1 MNIGYKIKKA
11 RMDAGLTQEQ
21 VAEALG
27 VSRQTL
33 SNWENQKTYP
43 DIVSV
48 VKMSDLYHIS
58 LDHLLK
64 EDKDMSTYLNY
75 LEESTN
81 TVKSNDRKAKIVLIS
96 VYLGIWAFAL
106 IAFWFFTNPTDAM
119 GYSLMYLW
127 VLLPT
132 VTFVISL
139 LIGKNNY
146 FGKWKWMFTLLLGIM
161 YMLAEYAT
169 FSAANM
175 ISFDKINMPEFT
187 MILAGAIISAVGLAI
202 GSGVRYSCIAVRHA
216 LWIDLN
222 S

>member
-1 MNIGYKIKKA
+1 MDIGYKIKKA

-64 EDKDMSTYLNY
+64 EEKNMSDYLDY

-81 TVKSNDRKAKIVLIS
+81 TVKSNDRKAKIILIS

-119 GYSLMYLW
+119 AYSLMYLW
-127 VLLPT
+127 VLFP
-132 VTFVISL
+132 VMTFVFSL
-139 LIGKNNY
+139 IIGKNDY
-146 FGKWKWMFTLLLGIM
+146 WGKFKWLSVLPFGIM

-169 FSAANM
+169 FRVANM
-175 ISFDKINMPEFT
+175 VSFEKFNMPDFT
-187 MILAGAIISAVGLAI
+187 MILAGAIISAVGLAVGCGI
-202 GSGVRYSCIAVRHA
+202 NYLKKRGAKK
-216 LWIDLN
+216 
-222 S
+222 